1 MPWQPMSMKTPP
13 PEQVTSQN
21 QALCG
26 PKCFSLCFTRYSLP
40 NAPWSTISLALTY
53 FGVNSSSSALFSMY
67 RGDGLLLSRQR
78 LVFPVEPGVLS
89 EHGRPAGRR
98 RTARARSVLVA
109 RRGGALLFDLAVAGP
124 HA

>member
-1 MPWQPMSMKTPP
+1 MAGGGSVLRAVGLPHYRHSAGFQREPALLPEFLWPARPP
-13 PEQVTSQN
+13 D
-21 QALCG
+21 
-26 PKCFSLCFTRYSLP
+26 
-40 NAPWSTISLALTY
+40 
-53 FGVNSSSSALFSMY
+53 SSALFSMY

-109 RRGGALLFDLAVAGP
+109 RRGGGVFFDVGVGGP
-124 HA
+124 HAYTACAGVDV